1 MTECFLHK
9 KKVLIDLPYVD
20 VGLQTRYNDCM
31 RDLQSLDLREGDKIL
46 QIIEQSK

>member
-20 VGLQTRYNDCM
+20 AGLQTRYSDCVNN
-31 RDLQSLDLREGDKIL
+31 LQSLDLKEGDDILKI
-46 QIIEQSK
+46 I